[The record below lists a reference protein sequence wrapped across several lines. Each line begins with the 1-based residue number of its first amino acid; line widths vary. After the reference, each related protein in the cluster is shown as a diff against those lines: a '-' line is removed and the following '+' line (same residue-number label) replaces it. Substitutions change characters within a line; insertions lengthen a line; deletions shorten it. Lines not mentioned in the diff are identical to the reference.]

1 MKRHRVKLRPKA
13 RSARREKAGRAAA
26 VLGAAGLAAVL
37 VAARPFERLRL
48 PSVGWGPLQG
58 VLAVDSVTVEG
69 VPADVA
75 ADLAADL
82 ASPAGEAWSPFEP
95 DARAK
100 ALLERHAWLEQVS
113 PGRSWTG
120 KTVRFLAVPRGATA
134 VVILKTG
141 VSYLGEDGRLF
152 VAPPS
157 VVAADGLPRVELGA
171 FPAGGDLKGLA
182 ALVRAAGAP
191 DALPAKPV
199 SYAYDARERGWVV
212 ALEDGTRLLWGPL
225 DWTEEKLA
233 RTREVLA
240 DAAARVA
247 KGFTAD
253 LRYFED
259 GRILVRP

>member
-26 VLGAAGLAAVL
+26 LLGAAGLAAVL

-48 PSVGWGPLQG
+48 PKFGWGPLRS

-69 VPADVA
+69 VPPDVA
-75 ADLAADL
+75 ADLAAEV
-82 ASPAGEAWSPFEP
+82 SGPTGEPWSPFEP

-100 ALLERHAWLEQVS
+100 SLLERHAWLEQVS

-120 KTVRFLAVPRGATA
+120 RTVRFLAVPRGAAA
-134 VVILKTG
+134 VVVLKSG

-157 VVAADGLPRVELGA
+157 VVAAGGLPRVELGA
-171 FPAGGDLKGLA
+171 FPAGGDLKELS
-182 ALVRAAGAP
+182 ALVLAAGAP
-191 DALPAKPV
+191 DALPSKPTA
-199 SYAYDARERGWVV
+199 YAYDARERGWVV
-212 ALEDGTRLLWGPL
+212 ELEDGTRLLWGPL
-225 DWTEEKLA
+225 EWTDEKLS

-240 DAAARVA
+240 DASARLA
-247 KGFTAD
+247 RGFTAD
-253 LRYFED
+253 LRYFSD